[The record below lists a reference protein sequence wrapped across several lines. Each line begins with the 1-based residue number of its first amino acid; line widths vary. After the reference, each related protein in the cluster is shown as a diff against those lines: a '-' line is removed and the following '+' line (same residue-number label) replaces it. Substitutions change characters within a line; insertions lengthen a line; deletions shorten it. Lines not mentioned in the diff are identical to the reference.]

1 MHLNKLIHNNNN
13 FFIEP
18 FIIEPN
24 IYRDSRGLFFE
35 SWNKKNIRRI
45 IGKEIE
51 FVQDNLSISAKGVL
65 RGIHYQ
71 LPNME
76 QGKLVRCTR
85 GSIFDVIVDLR
96 KSSKTFKHWASINLN
111 SENNYQIWIPDG
123 FGHGFLS
130 LEDDSILE
138 YKVTNYWSKEH
149 EKTLIWNDKN
159 INIKW
164 PYIDGKIKLSKKDQ
178 NGISLEEL
186 DLCGGLFK

>member
-178 NGISLEEL
+178 NGNSLEEL